1 VPRNAKNKEGAFA
14 YLNAML
20 DPTAQIA
27 FADRMGY
34 VPTVKDAVLPEDLA
48 RQVSLTEAERA
59 RLLKTD
65 YAYTMERSTQTLDFW
80 NKQFKG

>member
-1 VPRNAKNKEGAFA
+1 
-14 YLNAML
+14 
-20 DPTAQIA
+20 
-27 FADRMGY
+27 
-34 VPTVKDAVLPEDLA
+34 VLPEDLA

-65 YAYTMERSTQTLDFW
+65 YAYTMQRSTQTLDFW